1 MSEPRR
7 RRSAIV
13 AEVVR
18 AQRLS
23 ASMVR
28 VVLGG
33 PGLAQFQASPYADSY
48 VKVVFVHP
56 DMPRPLPLTTDGR
69 VDVDGVRD
77 AGPPEQ
83 APRMR
88 SYTVR
93 AFDEVSHELT
103 LDFVVHGD
111 EGLAG
116 PWADAAV
123 AGDQLLLMGPGGAW
137 SPDPAAS
144 YHLFAADASAL
155 PAVAV
160 ALERLLPDARGHAFV
175 EVPGPQDEIALTA
188 PAGVEVVWVHQ
199 GHEAPGRRL
208 VEAVRTMPWPDEGD
222 QDGAENGADHGG
234 ADRSGALQAFVHGEA
249 GAVKELRRYLRLERG
264 MGLERL
270 SISGYWRLGV
280 DDEGWRAGKREWNAG
295 IEQAEAT
302 RAR

>member
-13 AEVVR
+13 TEVVR
-18 AQRLS
+18 TERLS
-23 ASMVR
+23 PSMVR

-33 PGLAQFQASPYADSY
+33 PGLAQFQPSPHADSY

-56 DMPRPLPLTTDGR
+56 DVPRPLPLTADGR

-77 AGPPEQ
+77 AGPAEQ
-83 APRMR
+83 SPRLR

-93 AFDEVSHELT
+93 AFDDVAQELT

-116 PWADAAV
+116 PWADTAV
-123 AGDQLLLMGPGGAW
+123 AGDQLLLMGPGGAY
-137 SPDPAAS
+137 SPDPEAS

-160 ALERLLPDARGHAFV
+160 ALEGLLPDACGHAV
-175 EVPGPQDEIALTA
+175 IEVPGPEDEIPLSA

-199 GHEAPGRRL
+199 GDEAPGRRL
-208 VEAVRTMPWPDEGD
+208 VEAVRALPWPE
-222 QDGAENGADHGG
+222 GG
-234 ADRSGALQAFVHGEA
+234 ALEAFVHGEA
-249 GAVKELRRYLRLERG
+249 GAVKELRRYLRLERE
-264 MGLERL
+264 MGLDRL
-270 SISGYWRLGV
+270 SVSGYWRLGV
-280 DDEGWRAGKREWNAG
+280 DDEGWRATKREWNAG
-295 IEQAEAT
+295 IEQAEAAQ
-302 RAR
+302 AR

>member
-18 AQRLS
+18 TQRLS

-56 DMPRPLPLTTDGR
+56 EVSRPLPLTTDGR

-123 AGDQLLLMGPGGAW
+123 PGDQLLLMGPGGAW
-137 SPDPAAS
+137 SPDPSAS

-160 ALERLLPDARGHAFV
+160 ALERLLPDARGRAFV

-208 VEAVRTMPWPDEGD
+208 VEAVRAMPWPDEAD
-222 QDGAENGADHGG
+222 QEGAEDEADQG
-234 ADRSGALQAFVHGEA
+234 RALRAFVHAEA

-270 SISGYWRLGV
+270 SVSGYWRLGV

>member
-1 MSEPRR
+1 MPEPRR

-13 AEVVR
+13 AEVLR
-18 AQRLS
+18 TQRLS

-33 PGLAQFQASPYADSY
+33 PGLARFERSPYADSY

-56 DMPRPLPLTTDGR
+56 DVPRPLPVTADGR
-69 VDVDGVRD
+69 VDVDGIRD
-77 AGPPEQ
+77 AGTPEQ

-93 AFDEVSHELT
+93 SFDDLTHELT

-116 PWADAAV
+116 PWADAA
-123 AGDQLLLMGPGGAW
+123 APGDQLLLMGPGGAY
-137 SPDPAAS
+137 SPDPEAS
-144 YHLFAADASAL
+144 YHLFAADTSAL

-160 ALERLLPDARGHAFV
+160 ALDRLPVDARGCAFI
-175 EVPGPQDEIALTA
+175 EVHDGRDEIPLTA
-188 PAGVEVVWVHQ
+188 PAQIEVRWVHQ
-199 GHEAPGRRL
+199 GDDPPGVRL
-208 VEAVRTMPWPDEGD
+208 VEAVRAMPWPESVD
-222 QDGAENGADHGG
+222 DGET
-234 ADRSGALQAFVHGEA
+234 LQAFVHGEA

-264 MGLERL
+264 MSLERL
-270 SISGYWRLGV
+270 SVSGYWRLGV

-295 IEQAEAT
+295 IELAEAART
-302 RAR
+302 R

>member
-13 AEVVR
+13 TEVVR
-18 AQRLS
+18 TERLS
-23 ASMVR
+23 PSMVR

-33 PGLAQFQASPYADSY
+33 PGLAQFQPSPYADSY

-56 DMPRPLPLTTDGR
+56 DVPRPLPLTADGR

-77 AGPPEQ
+77 AGPAEQ
-83 APRMR
+83 SPRLR

-93 AFDEVSHELT
+93 AFDDVAHELT

-123 AGDQLLLMGPGGAW
+123 AGDQLLLMGPGGAY
-137 SPDPAAS
+137 SPDPEAS

-160 ALERLLPDARGHAFV
+160 ALEGLLPDARGHAFV
-175 EVPGPQDEIALTA
+175 EVPGPEDEIPLTA

-199 GHEAPGRRL
+199 GDDPPGLRL
-208 VEAVRTMPWPDEGD
+208 VEAVRALPWP
-222 QDGAENGADHGG
+222 AGG
-234 ADRSGALQAFVHGEA
+234 GLQAFVHGEA
-249 GAVKELRRYLRLERG
+249 GAVKELRRYLRLERE
-264 MGLERL
+264 MSLDRL
-270 SISGYWRLGV
+270 SVSGYWRLGV
-280 DDEGWRAGKREWNAG
+280 DDEGWRAAKREWNAG
-295 IEQAEAT
+295 IEQAEAAQ
-302 RAR
+302 AR

>member
-1 MSEPRR
+1 
-7 RRSAIV
+7 
-13 AEVVR
+13 
-18 AQRLS
+18 
-23 ASMVR
+23 MVR

-33 PGLAQFQASPYADSY
+33 PGLAQFQPSPYADSY

-56 DMPRPLPLTTDGR
+56 DVPRPLPLTADGR

-83 APRMR
+83 APRLR

-93 AFDEVSHELT
+93 GFDEAARELT

-123 AGDQLLLMGPGGAW
+123 AGDPLLLMGPGGAY
-137 SPDPAAS
+137 SPDPDAS

-160 ALERLLPDARGHAFV
+160 ALERLSPDARGRVFV
-175 EVPGPQDEIALTA
+175 EVPGPADEIPLTA
-188 PAGVEVVWVHQ
+188 PIGVEVVWVHQ
-199 GHEAPGRRL
+199 GDQAPGLRL
-208 VEAVRTMPWPDEGD
+208 VEAVRALPWPEDRAD
-222 QDGAENGADHGG
+222 QGG
-234 ADRSGALQAFVHGEA
+234 AGRGGALEAFVHGEA

-264 MGLERL
+264 MSLDRL
-270 SISGYWRLGV
+270 SVSGYWRLGV

-295 IEQAEAT
+295 IEQAEAAQ
-302 RAR
+302 AR

>member
-13 AEVVR
+13 TEVVR
-18 AQRLS
+18 TERLS
-23 ASMVR
+23 PSMVR

-33 PGLAQFQASPYADSY
+33 PGLAQFQPSPYADSY

-56 DMPRPLPLTTDGR
+56 DVPRPLPLTADGR

-77 AGPPEQ
+77 AGLPEQ
-83 APRMR
+83 SPRLR

-93 AFDEVSHELT
+93 AFDEVSRELT

-123 AGDQLLLMGPGGAW
+123 AGDQLLLMGPGGGY
-137 SPDPAAS
+137 SPDPGAS

-160 ALERLLPDARGHAFV
+160 ALEQLLPDARGHAFV
-175 EVPGPQDEIALTA
+175 EVPGPEDEIALTA
-188 PAGVEVVWVHQ
+188 PAGIEVVWVHQ
-199 GHEAPGRRL
+199 GDAPPGLRL
-208 VEAVRTMPWPDEGD
+208 VEAVRALRWPEDEG
-222 QDGAENGADHGG
+222 
-234 ADRSGALQAFVHGEA
+234 LQAFVHGEA

-264 MGLERL
+264 MSLDRL
-270 SISGYWRLGV
+270 SVSGYWRLGV
-280 DDEGWRAGKREWNAG
+280 DDEGWRAAKREWNAV
-295 IEQAEAT
+295 IEQAEALQ
-302 RAR
+302 AR

>member
-1 MSEPRR
+1 MPEPRR

-13 AEVVR
+13 AEVVATR
-18 AQRLS
+18 RLS

-33 PGLAQFQASPYADSY
+33 PGLAHFQSSPFADSY

-56 DMPRPLPLTTDGR
+56 NVPRPLPVTADGR

-93 AFDEVSHELT
+93 SFDDVTRELT

-123 AGDQLLLMGPGGAW
+123 PGDELLLMGPGGAY
-137 SPDPAAS
+137 SPDPHAS
-144 YHLFAADASAL
+144 YHLFAVDTSAL

-160 ALERLLPDARGHAFV
+160 ALERLVPEARGRAFIEVHDAR
-175 EVPGPQDEIALTA
+175 DEIPLTA
-188 PAGVEVVWVHQ
+188 PSGVEVVWVHQ
-199 GHEAPGRRL
+199 GDDPPGDRL
-208 VEAVRTMPWPDEGD
+208 VQAVRAMPWPEAAG
-222 QDGAENGADHGG
+222 DGAGLA
-234 ADRSGALQAFVHGEA
+234 AFVHGEA

-264 MGLERL
+264 MTLERL
-270 SISGYWRLGV
+270 SVSGYWRIGV

-295 IEQAEAT
+295 IEQAEA
-302 RAR
+302 APAP